1 MRSRKLFL
9 TAALVAALAGCQ
21 ADTPEAAEPTAS
33 RSAAPTLDAGDVVT
47 ETDDM
52 LVDPK
57 QREAV
62 PTWSEDTRAQA
73 LAAATTAMTAWARP
87 DLPYDAWWSGLR
99 DHLTSGA
106 REVVAMTDP
115 ANVPVTS
122 FGPAQLPDEGD
133 TAYVAWI
140 SFETNSGTWWVL
152 AAWQDEGT
160 WLVDRITQSREV
172 AQ

>member
-1 MRSRKLFL
+1 MRSPKFL
-9 TAALVAALAGCQ
+9 LAAALVAVLVGCQ
-21 ADTPEAAEPTAS
+21 VDTGEAPSPAGSPS
-33 RSAAPTLDAGDVVT
+33 IPTLGAADVVS

-52 LVDPK
+52 LVDPN
-57 QREAV
+57 QREGV
-62 PTWSEDTRAQA
+62 PTWSEETRTQA
-73 LAAATTAMTAWARP
+73 LGAATAAMTAWARP
-87 DLPYDAWWSGLR
+87 DLPYDAWWSGLQAY
-99 DHLTSGA
+99 LTPAA
-106 REVVAMTDP
+106 REVVALTDP

-152 AAWQDEGT
+152 AAWQDEDT

-172 AQ
+172 AR